1 MTYENIIKKSSSNY
15 EDEISDFS
23 EIDPIVR
30 NWADRRGENP
40 YENII
45 LEILESKN
53 RDKSILLT
61 KNKSLIIPEYILEYN
76 YSLNSTNIN
85 ISNINKSENFK
96 SQKTAKII
104 TSSYVTKESFSFLQ
118 KDEFVAEFNKSLRN
132 LTNCEIKKHL
142 SKEIIENYS
151 NCKPQYFN
159 ELNSSE
165 LFFSKNSILNFLYM
179 SHRYTNPESFSEE
192 FNKILE
198 RLEEIKNLN
207 FKNPLINISENKTF
221 NTPSRS
227 GNLKEFQKDKEGLLD
242 NYCATINTEGTNE
255 MKFRKLS
262 CHSNLNISN

>member
-1 MTYENIIKKSSSNY
+1 MDPIIRTWNDRKYQSAYENS
-15 EDEISDFS
+15 
-23 EIDPIVR
+23 
-30 NWADRRGENP
+30 
-40 YENII
+40 I
-45 LEILESKN
+45 LEILETKN
-53 RDKSILLT
+53 RDKSILIT

-76 YSLNSTNIN
+76 YSLNSVNIN
-85 ISNINKSENFK
+85 MSNLNRSESYK

-118 KDEFVAEFNKSLRN
+118 REEFVSEFNKSLRK

-151 NCKPQYFN
+151 NCKPQYLA

-179 SHRYTNPESFSEE
+179 SHRYSNPESFSEE

-207 FKNPLINISENKTF
+207 FKNPLVNMSENKIF
-221 NTPSRS
+221 DSPNKSQ
-227 GNLKEFQKDKEGLLD
+227 NAKENNNNNSNINREKENLLD
-242 NYCATINTEGTNE
+242 SYSPRINTEGNNNINNNNE
-255 MKFRKLS
+255 NRAKNSSS
-262 CHSNLNISN
+262 CNISISK